1 MEWPM
6 HEKPKLLGAAGG
18 AVGLST
24 LALAFGACCVSP
36 WAVTLLGVG
45 GAVLFARL
53 TVLQPYLVVTTL
65 PLVGLSFWYAYR
77 RIPLPADG
85 ACPADNRTTLRWIV
99 WLEAFLVIAI
109 DLASFAPRFLSLS

>member
-1 MEWPM
+1 M

-18 AVGLST
+18 ALGLST

-45 GAVLFARL
+45 GAVLFAQL
-53 TVLQPYLVVTTL
+53 AVIQPYVVVATL

-77 RIPLPADG
+77 RIPSPADG
-85 ACPADNRTTLRWIV
+85 ACPADNRTALRWIV
-99 WLEAFLVIAI
+99 WLGAFLVIAI
-109 DLASFAPRFLSLS
+109 DLASFAPGFLS